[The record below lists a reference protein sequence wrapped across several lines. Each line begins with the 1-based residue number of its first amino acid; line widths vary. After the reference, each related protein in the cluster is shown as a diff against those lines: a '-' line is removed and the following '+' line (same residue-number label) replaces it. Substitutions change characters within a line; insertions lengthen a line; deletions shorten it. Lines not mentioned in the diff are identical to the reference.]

1 MNMNKSAKVPEE
13 LSTREGH
20 QEVVSSECSPQEAQA
35 RVEVTLQGH

>member
-1 MNMNKSAKVPEE
+1 MNMNTSAKVPEE

-35 RVEVTLQGH
+35 RVKVTLQGH